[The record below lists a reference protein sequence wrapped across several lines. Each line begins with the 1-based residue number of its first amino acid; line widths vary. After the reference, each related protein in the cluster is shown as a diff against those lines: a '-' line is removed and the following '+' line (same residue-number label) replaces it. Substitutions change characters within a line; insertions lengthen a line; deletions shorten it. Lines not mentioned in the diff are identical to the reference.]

1 MYSQKY
7 IEHFSN
13 PKNIGTVENADIV
26 CNVLNTEGGCFDNV
40 DVYVRTENG
49 LIKDFKYKLKA
60 CSGTITAFSLLSEV
74 ITERTEAG
82 LDSITFE
89 YLDILLGKL
98 PEKKHHSLRLA
109 IEAKEKIKEQLK
121 NKIKGKTI

>member
-7 IEHFSN
+7 IEHFSK
-13 PKNIGTVENADIV
+13 PRNIGTVENADIV
-26 CNVLNTEGGCFDNV
+26 CNVINTEGGCFDNV
-40 DVYVRTENG
+40 DVFVRSENG
-49 LIKDFKYKLKA
+49 RIKDFKYKLKA

-74 ITERTEAG
+74 IADRTAEE

-89 YLDILLGKL
+89 YLDGLLGTL

-109 IEAKEKIKEQLK
+109 IEAKEKIKEKLK
-121 NKIKGKTI
+121 KII

>member
-1 MYSQKY
+1 MYSKKY

-13 PKNIGTVENADIV
+13 PKNIGTVENADAT
-26 CNVLNTEGGCFDNV
+26 CNVVNNEGGCFDTV
-40 DVYVRTENG
+40 DVSVRYENG
-49 LIKDFKYKLKA
+49 VIRDLKYKLKA

-74 ITERTEAG
+74 IKDKNITE

-89 YLDILLGKL
+89 YLDGLLGHL

-109 IEAKEKIKEQLK
+109 VEAKNLIKEKLI
-121 NKIKGKTI
+121 NKGDS